1 MGVCSNPSFMLFIP
15 LAEFTKF
22 LDDLCRKH
30 NVECGHPRTSARLL
44 DKVKPLFDLW
54 VVCDSF

>member
-1 MGVCSNPSFMLFIP
+1 MLFIP

-54 VVCDSF
+54 VVCDPF